1 VADLGGVAV
10 AYDLWVTT
18 LQQRGIKG
26 EELRKQK
33 RAFFMNYAKIYRE
46 KYPDEYLIERMS
58 EDTHSAGPIRINGVV
73 QHMDDWY
80 DLFNVQEGDSLY
92 LAPEER
98 IRIW

>member
-1 VADLGGVAV
+1 
-10 AYDLWVTT
+10 
-18 LQQRGIKG
+18 
-26 EELRKQK
+26 
-33 RAFFMNYAKIYRE
+33 
-46 KYPDEYLIERMS
+46 MS
-58 EDTHSAGPIRINGVV
+58 KDTHSAGPIRINGVV